1 MNTLNL
7 TQKEKQFINSY
18 IETIYFTDTGDMD
31 QPESDAEMCEYFK
44 RECIID
50 CLAFLQRI
58 ECYISDDQL
67 DRAAY
72 DFWFTRQGH
81 GVGFWE
87 SGRGWSDYQQT
98 EFTKIA
104 ESFGHVDALFEEVI
118 L

>member
-1 MNTLNL
+1 MNTFKLKK
-7 TQKEKQFINSY
+7 KELIFIQAY
-18 IETIYFTDTGDMD
+18 VDAVYFTDADKSE
-31 QPESDAEMCEYFK
+31 PETEVQICEFFK

-50 CLAFLQRI
+50 CLAFFQRI

-67 DRAAY
+67 EQAAY

-87 SGRGWSDYQQT
+87 SGRGWTDYQQT

-104 ESFGHVDALFEEVI
+104 ESFGHVDAIFEEV
-118 L
+118 